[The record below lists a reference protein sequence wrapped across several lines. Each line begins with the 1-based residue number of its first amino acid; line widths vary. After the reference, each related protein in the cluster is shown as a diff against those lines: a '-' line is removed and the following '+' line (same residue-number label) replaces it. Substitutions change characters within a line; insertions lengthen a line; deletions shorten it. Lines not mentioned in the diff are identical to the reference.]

1 MKIKHRFLRK
11 RIRSKKEIIASIR
24 GSLLF
29 FGYDVSNLSDE
40 EIEKGTVKFAEYVS
54 QTGMTA
60 KECMDAFTNI
70 IKCK

>member
-1 MKIKHRFLRK
+1 MKMNHRFLRK
-11 RIRSKKEIIASIR
+11 RIRTHEEIMASIR
-24 GSLLF
+24 KEFYLM
-29 FGYDVSNLSDE
+29 GYDVSNLSDDD
-40 EIEKGTVKFAEYVS
+40 IAKGIVKFAEYVS